1 MTCTFDDLLQ
11 LQETVVL
18 EQEEPAMGWTQEQ
31 TAVTVEQD
39 SAQKKPQKPQKHQQQ
54 KKQQEQSKKVSR
66 NMHSRPSSLH
76 CIVRA

>member
-39 SAQKKPQKPQKHQQQ
+39 SAQKKPQKPQ
-54 KKQQEQSKKVSR
+54 EQRKKVSR
-66 NMHSRPSSLH
+66 NSQ
-76 CIVRA
+76 A